1 MGTPLIQPH
10 IPTASIKTSYSI
22 LFHLISSSSQHV
34 IPVHIPSPPPPSKLK
49 PKLTLHTPHSRSTSS
64 QQTHDPS
71 KAHVLLST
79 YAPLRTYPVL
89 KTSNDE
95 EDEGHT
101 SRIHSAW
108 TPCDPVLKDASF
120 ILIPSTQG
128 HVSPHSAKTSIKAAS
143 RFVASYNKCFNTL
156 LRARDHNETTYE
168 FDCSTPEGYTAVDEA
183 CREEHAS
190 LQRKAAEQAYDEMP
204 SGTQNLF
211 TYQQV
216 PFQDF
221 LKHDLKNT
229 HQEVSTKDFSDVLT
243 DEQYHDKL
251 ARNFHSYRACRRLT
265 DLGDKYPWAL
275 FTTGIKEPTDLVQSN
290 ITGRWVPVDPQF
302 DVLGAAGN
310 LDASA
315 KRQVANALDVL
326 TKEINGKPRTENG
339 SSNAFSSG
347 LSSKSSF
354 ADYHDFNHVSEH
366 LVYLDCLKYA
376 KDISDVV
383 EVDGLPVHCEWVTPE
398 TLFPSKRSDA
408 PRSYRLGNH
417 RGYEEAMKDK
427 LAKANKR

>member
-1 MGTPLIQPH
+1 M
-10 IPTASIKTSYSI
+10 
-22 LFHLISSSSQHV
+22 SSRS
-34 IPVHIPSPPPPSKLK
+34 
-49 PKLTLHTPHSRSTSS
+49 STSS

-89 KTSNDE
+89 KTFNDE
-95 EDEGHT
+95 EDKGHT

-108 TPCDPVLKDASF
+108 SACDPVLKDASF
-120 ILIPSTQG
+120 ILMPSTRV
-128 HVSPHSAKTSIKAAS
+128 HVSPHSARTNIEAAS
-143 RFVASYNKCFNTL
+143 RFVASYNKRFDTL
-156 LRARDHNETTYE
+156 LRARDYDETSYE
-168 FDCSTPEGYTAVDEA
+168 FDGSTPEGYIEADEA

-204 SGTQNLF
+204 SRTLNLF

-221 LKHDLKNT
+221 LKHGLKSR
-229 HQEVSTKDFSDVLT
+229 HLEVSTKDFSDVLT

-251 ARNFHSYRACRRLT
+251 ARQFHSYKACTRLA

-302 DVLGAAGN
+302 EVLGAAGN
-310 LDASA
+310 LDSSA
-315 KRQVANALDVL
+315 KRQIANALAEWTDE
-326 TKEINGKPRTENG
+326 TNRKPRTENG
-339 SSNAFSSG
+339 SSNALSSG

-354 ADYHDFNHVSEH
+354 AVYHDFNHVSEH
-366 LVYLDCLKYA
+366 SVYLDSLKFA
-376 KDISDVV
+376 KEISDVV

-398 TLFPSKRSDA
+398 TLFPSNRSDA
-408 PRSYRLGNH
+408 PRNYRLRNH
-417 RGYEEAMKDK
+417 RGYEEAINDK
-427 LAKANKR
+427 LAQANKR